1 MVKVE
6 ITKDGFMNGRN
17 RLSVG
22 DVIEVAPPIARYIV
36 KNNEGKIIGEIEKP
50 KKPAPNKKA
59 TKKKATYK
67 TRDMK
72 ADDEAV
78 WD

>member
-36 KNNEGKIIGEIEKP
+36 RNNEGKIIGEVEKP
-50 KKPAPNKKA
+50 KKPAP
-59 TKKKATYK
+59 KKKATYK